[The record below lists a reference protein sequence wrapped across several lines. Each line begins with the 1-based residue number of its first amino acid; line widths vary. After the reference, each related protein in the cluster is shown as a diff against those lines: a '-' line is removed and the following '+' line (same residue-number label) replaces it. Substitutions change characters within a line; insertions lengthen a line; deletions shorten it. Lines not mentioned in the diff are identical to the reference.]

1 MGCRSRTENTLLFLE
16 QCYVVP
22 LTNEHL
28 IDFAKDM
35 LRRRSTADR
44 LHGETV
50 TTANPEEFKETII
63 GYDNEKPFVL
73 LGDVGHGKTT
83 FLSHLRFVGAKEIL
97 GSYIQ
102 LEGNFLDRPD
112 SAAEVNDFIY
122 GQIEAQL
129 LDRHGIDVFEDSIV
143 RGALHSKLERFYLS
157 FPLQAP

>member
-1 MGCRSRTENTLLFLE
+1 
-16 QCYVVP
+16 
-22 LTNEHL
+22 
-28 IDFAKDM
+28 M